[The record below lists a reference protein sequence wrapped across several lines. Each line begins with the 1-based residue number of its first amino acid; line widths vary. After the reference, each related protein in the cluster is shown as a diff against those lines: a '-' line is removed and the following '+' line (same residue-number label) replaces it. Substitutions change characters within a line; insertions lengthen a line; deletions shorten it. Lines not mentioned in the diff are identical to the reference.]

1 MKKKSGLGKGLAA
14 LLQDINH
21 EENFLEEQDAVL
33 VREPVAVSKVGDGID
48 QIPIDDIIPNPDQ
61 PRKKF
66 DETALLELSD
76 SIRIHGVIQPIVVT
90 PKDGKYMIIAGER
103 RYRASKLAKLTT
115 MPAVVR
121 RYSESQ
127 IKEIA
132 LIENLQREDLNP
144 IEAAMGIKQLMDEY
158 KCTQEAVA
166 ERIGKSRPAV
176 TNYLRLLTLTDP
188 VIELVKQNRLSAG
201 HAKCLVSVT
210 DPDAQLKFAKSAADG
225 KMSVRDIEKAVR
237 VYLNPEKYAK
247 KNPPISIELRELI
260 NDMQHVFATKVKAIG
275 NDRKG
280 RIYIDYYT
288 KDDLDR
294 IHTLIARIKK

>member
-21 EENFLEEQDAVL
+21 EENFLEEQDANL
-33 VREPVAVSKVGDGID
+33 VREPVSVSKVGDGID

-210 DPDAQLKFAKSAADG
+210 DPDAQLKFAKSASDG

>member
-14 LLQDINH
+14 LLHDINH
-21 EENFLEEQDAVL
+21 EENFLEEQDANL

-210 DPDAQLKFAKSAADG
+210 DPDAQLKFAKSASDG

>member
-210 DPDAQLKFAKSAADG
+210 DPDAQLKFAKSASDG

>member
-21 EENFLEEQDAVL
+21 EENFLEEQDANL

-76 SIRIHGVIQPIVVT
+76 SIRIHGVIQPIVVS

-210 DPDAQLKFAKSAADG
+210 DPDAQLKFAKSASDG

>member
-210 DPDAQLKFAKSAADG
+210 DADAQLKFAKSAADG

-247 KNPPISIELRELI
+247 KNAPISIELRELI

>member
-21 EENFLEEQDAVL
+21 EENFLEEQDANL

-210 DPDAQLKFAKSAADG
+210 DPDAQLKFAKSASDG

>member
-1 MKKKSGLGKGLAA
+1 
-14 LLQDINH
+14 
-21 EENFLEEQDAVL
+21 
-33 VREPVAVSKVGDGID
+33 
-48 QIPIDDIIPNPDQ
+48 
-61 PRKKF
+61 
-66 DETALLELSD
+66 
-76 SIRIHGVIQPIVVT
+76 
-90 PKDGKYMIIAGER
+90 
-103 RYRASKLAKLTT
+103 

-210 DPDAQLKFAKSAADG
+210 DPDAQLKFAKSASDG

>member
-21 EENFLEEQDAVL
+21 EENFLEEQDANL

-66 DETALLELSD
+66 DEAALLELSD

-210 DPDAQLKFAKSAADG
+210 DPDAQLKFAKSASDG

>member
-21 EENFLEEQDAVL
+21 EESFLEEQDAVL

-210 DPDAQLKFAKSAADG
+210 DPDAQLKFAKSASDG